1 MIASINNRSLK
12 ILICVVSLTLI
23 AVNCTLLYAQ
33 DMDVVRVRKVE
44 FSGNEH
50 FSNGNLRSLME
61 VRSKS
66 LFERLQFWRR
76 SPVYV
81 AGLLEDDLA
90 RIVRSY
96 QREGFLNAAIEEYE
110 VEFDDNQQWVTIS
123 INIDEG
129 KRVMVNDLRY
139 RFIDAESEDFQEE
152 PSRIRKHLNIREG
165 HYFTDEEFQE
175 DLITVRKHFDNLGY
189 PHVRVNYDL
198 SLYSSE
204 DRVDIIYLVDPGPKA
219 YFGEITFSGLRKIE
233 ERQLMRFLTTRTG
246 EAYVPRRLDQTRN
259 RLQDLAMFQFVSVSL
274 RLDSRREIVPVEI
287 NLREQDATRLDFGV
301 GFSIEDVSLS
311 DLSFSDFTLEKNIRV
326 YAEITRLRFLG
337 GLRKATLF
345 VKHSYHEPI
354 ILDFRLNQP
363 GFPTVHSNLLL
374 NPFYRRERE
383 PGYKIERIG
392 GSSTINY
399 RVSSH
404 TGTYLTY
411 TFENNR
417 LLASAE
423 FLEQQLNLPPGP
435 SPTTEFFEEQN
446 LAKLRDESGRI
457 EEDPLR
463 IYRKSSVTWG
473 IVRDSSRP
481 RFFPTIG
488 SLLSSTVTFS
498 GLGFGS
504 DFQYLRVIG
513 DARHYDQLR
522 GDLVFAGRVRGGII
536 KDLSA
541 DNYIPI
547 EERFYAGGSFSV
559 RGWPRRQL
567 GPQSEDGQPLG
578 GNALLEGSGEFRF
591 PLFGPL
597 SGVSF
602 LDFGNVWPDTWDHD
616 LDDLRYSA
624 GGGLRFA
631 TPVGPFRLDIAT
643 PIFEGRKPV
652 QFFISLGQAF

>member
-1 MIASINNRSLK
+1 MIAEINNRLLK
-12 ILICVVSLTLI
+12 ILICTVVLTL
-23 AVNCTLLYAQ
+23 VTGFVTFLQAQ
-33 DMDVVRVRKVE
+33 DDVVRVRKVE

-50 FSNGNLRSLME
+50 FSNGYLRSLME

-81 AGLLEDDLA
+81 SGMLDDDLA
-90 RIVRSY
+90 RIVRTY
-96 QREGFLNAAIEEYE
+96 QRNGFLNAAIEEYE
-110 VEFDDNQQWVTIS
+110 VEYDDNLRWVTIR

-129 KRVMVNDLRY
+129 KRVIVNDLRY
-139 RFIDAESEDFQEE
+139 RYIGVESEVFQEE
-152 PSRIRKHLNIREG
+152 PARIKKHLNIREG
-165 HYFTDEEFQE
+165 RFFIDEEFRE
-175 DLITVRKHFDNLGY
+175 DLTTVRNHFDNLGY
-189 PHVRVNYDL
+189 PHVRINYDL

-204 DRVDIIYLVDPGPKA
+204 DRVDIIYIVDPGPRA
-219 YFGEITFSGLRKIE
+219 YFGEIIFSGLRKIE

-246 EAYVPRRLDQTRN
+246 EAYVPRRLDQTRS
-259 RLQDLAMFQFVSVSL
+259 RLQDLGMFQFVSVNL
-274 RLDSRREIVPVEI
+274 RLDSRSEIVPVEI
-287 NLREQDATRLDFGV
+287 NLREHDATQLDFGV
-301 GFSIEDVSLS
+301 GFSIEDVSLA
-311 DLSFSDFTLEKNIRV
+311 DLSLSDFTFQENIRI

-354 ILDFRLNQP
+354 ILDFQLNQP

-435 SPTTEFFEEQN
+435 STAIQPLTDLTFEPVCE
-446 LAKLRDESGRI
+446 EMIGRI
-457 EEDPLR
+457 EDDPLR
-463 IYRKSSVTWG
+463 IYRKSSITWG

-522 GDLVFAGRVRGGII
+522 GDLVFAGRLRGGII

-559 RGWPRRQL
+559 RGWGRRQL
-567 GPQSEDGQPLG
+567 GPRSEEGQPLG

-591 PLFGPL
+591 PLVGPL
-597 SGVSF
+597 SGVAF

-616 LDDLRYSA
+616 FEDLRYST

-643 PIFEGRKPV
+643 PIFEGKQPV